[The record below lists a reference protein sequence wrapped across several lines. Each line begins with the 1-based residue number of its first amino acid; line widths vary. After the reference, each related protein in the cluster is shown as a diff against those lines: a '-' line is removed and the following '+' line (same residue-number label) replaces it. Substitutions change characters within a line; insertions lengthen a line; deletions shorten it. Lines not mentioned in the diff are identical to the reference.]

1 MIVSVPLTGFAI
13 GVAAEADHE
22 VLVTALCDAGAEV
35 FAVSMAGPGRAAADR
50 LLDLITGRRLDAL
63 VLTGGIAG
71 QRLTNRAARRGLA
84 AEVRAALSHEVAIAC
99 MEPPAQDVR
108 AIGLDVPVSAP
119 HTDAL
124 IHALGAYL
132 CDRAPQLTVSGR
144 KLAVRGRSVL
154 VDGEL
159 MEMPPAA
166 VALLRVLIRQP
177 GHVVSRAELLR
188 ALPGG
193 RHKPHAVDSAISR
206 LRATIGDPRLVQTV
220 VKRGYR
226 LCADD

>member
-1 MIVSVPLTGFAI
+1 MAASDLPSDSVPLTGFAI
-13 GVAAEADHE
+13 GVAAEVDHE

-35 FAVSMAGPGRAAADR
+35 FAASAGGSSRDR

-63 VLTGGIAG
+63 VLTGAAAA
-71 QRLTNRAARRGLA
+71 QRLTNSAARRGLA
-84 AEVRAALSHEVAIAC
+84 AELHAALSAEVVVACIEPVAGLEVA
-99 MEPPAQDVR
+99 
-108 AIGLDVPVSAP
+108 VSAP

-124 IHALGAYL
+124 IKELGDFLAV
-132 CDRAPQLTVSGR
+132 RTPQLTVAGR
-144 KLAVRGRSVL
+144 RLAIRGRLVL
-154 VDGEL
+154 VDGEPR
-159 MEMPPAA
+159 EMPPAA
-166 VALLRVLIRQP
+166 VALLRVLVRQP

>member
-1 MIVSVPLTGFAI
+1 MALASDGAPLTGFAI
-13 GVAAEADHE
+13 GVAADIEHE

-35 FAVSMAGPGRAAADR
+35 FAVSVAGPGRAASDR

-63 VLTGGIAG
+63 VLAGGTAA

-84 AEVRAALSHEVAIAC
+84 AELRAALSAEVAVAC
-99 MEPPAQDVR
+99 IEPLTV
-108 AIGLDVPVSAP
+108 GLDVAVSAP
-119 HTDAL
+119 HTEGL
-124 IHALGAYL
+124 IKDLGRYLGA
-132 CDRAPQLTVSGR
+132 RAPQLTVSGR
-144 KLAVRGRSVL
+144 RLAVRGRSVL
-154 VDGEL
+154 VDGQL
-159 MEMPPAA
+159 REMPPAA

-206 LRATIGDPRLVQTV
+206 LRATIGDPSFVQTV

-226 LCADD
+226 LCADE

>member
-1 MIVSVPLTGFAI
+1 MADSVSLTGFAI
-13 GVAAEADHE
+13 GVAADADHE

-35 FAVSMAGPGRAAADR
+35 FAVSVAGPGRAASDR

-63 VLTGGIAG
+63 VFAG
-71 QRLTNRAARRGLA
+71 RTAAQRLTNRAARRGLA
-84 AEVRAALSHEVAIAC
+84 AELVAALSGEVAVASI
-99 MEPPAQDVR
+99 EPLDA
-108 AIGLDVPVSAP
+108 GLDVVVSAP

-124 IHALGAYL
+124 IRDLGAYL
-132 CDRAPQLTVSGR
+132 GERAPQLTVSGR
-144 KLAVRGRSVL
+144 RLAVRGRSVL
-154 VDGEL
+154 VDGQL
-159 MEMPPAA
+159 REMPPAA
-166 VALLRVLIRQP
+166 VALLRVLIRRP

-206 LRATIGDPRLVQTV
+206 LRATIGDPSFVQTV

-226 LCADD
+226 LCADE